1 MWVTGMTEDNSNGG
15 SGMGSV
21 ERGARWIASLDHPFY
36 DDERQRHIW
45 YEASSIGFQL
55 FIQLQLLV
63 AAAAVWIGGDG
74 TAVAY
79 TAGFLGVLG
88 VASIATLL
96 YTQAKKVEY
105 LPSATDYKSGPVVL
119 YLVLVAAYGLGV
131 VRALQPADTDPMT
144 LLGFGTGI
152 LACMGL
158 GAFAGYVTTRRR
170 ARKQ

>member
-1 MWVTGMTEDNSNGG
+1 MWVTGMSEDNSNEG

-36 DDERQRHIW
+36 DDERQRHVW

-63 AAAAVWIGGDG
+63 AAVTVWIGGDG

-88 VASIATLL
+88 LTSIATLL
-96 YTQAKKVEY
+96 YTQAKKAEY

-119 YLVLVAAYGLGV
+119 YLVLVTAYGLGV
-131 VRALQPADTDPMT
+131 VRALRPVDTDPMT

-152 LACMGL
+152 LICVGL
-158 GAFAGYVTTRRR
+158 GALAGYASNRRR
-170 ARKQ
+170 AGRQ